1 MSKSVIISRRAQEHQ
16 QAKTEMTEV
25 FRALLLKV
33 EQLPLEYRVSI
44 AGDVERLQEIT
55 RRDGLQMDR
64 TYKMLEG
71 MQLGRML
78 EGIEARAAM
87 DGFSFIPETSDWESD
102 TDRFNLWTQIT
113 SARWIKSYK
122 EWLDK
127 DKSASHNKTPAT
139 LGLGLSDV
147 AGPSR
152 QQDSASAP
160 SRGLHCKRFSAERLF
175 GGKKREEV
183 TGDNAGHKRQAS
195 KSPMLDGA
203 VWRKLT
209 GKRRTDE

>member
-1 MSKSVIISRRAQEHQ
+1 
-16 QAKTEMTEV
+16 
-25 FRALLLKV
+25 
-33 EQLPLEYRVSI
+33 
-44 AGDVERLQEIT
+44 
-55 RRDGLQMDR
+55 
-64 TYKMLEG
+64 
-71 MQLGRML
+71 
-78 EGIEARAAM
+78 M
-87 DGFSFIPETSDWESD
+87 DGFPFIPETSDWESD

-113 SARWIKSYK
+113 SAKWIKSYK
-122 EWLDK
+122 EWL

-152 QQDSASAP
+152 QQDSAP
-160 SRGLHCKRFSAERLF
+160 SRGPSLEEIQRRKSASALATEFDSIRAGGSAKDFFANRKKSGSKLF
-175 GGKKREEV
+175 GKKRSDGQVKGQEEEATNV
-183 TGDNAGHKRQAS
+183 YDASHKRQAS